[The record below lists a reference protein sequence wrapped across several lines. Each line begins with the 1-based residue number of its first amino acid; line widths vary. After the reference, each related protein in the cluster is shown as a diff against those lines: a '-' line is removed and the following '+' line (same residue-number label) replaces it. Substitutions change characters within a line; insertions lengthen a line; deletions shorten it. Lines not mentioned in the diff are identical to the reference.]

1 KNLQRYS
8 SSKMVKCDICLVYS
22 PNSECL
28 GENCLFVNYG
38 IALKVKND
46 AVFRAK
52 FEKLNDIL
60 SIQSIE
66 LLMEIMYADSC
77 SGYCFRRRCFWLEF
91 GFEGQ
96 HCLWFEAQQFDWSQ
110 KGVEKHQKNF
120 QKKERLA

>member
-1 KNLQRYS
+1 
-8 SSKMVKCDICLVYS
+8 MVKCDICLVYN

-66 LLMEIMYADSC
+66 LLMEIMQTVALATVSAAAA
-77 SGYCFRRRCFWLEF
+77 SGSGSAAAASGSGSRTNIASGSRPNRTGGCFLFL
-91 GFEGQ
+91 
-96 HCLWFEAQQFDWSQ
+96 LD
-110 KGVEKHQKNF
+110 
-120 QKKERLA
+120 

>member
-66 LLMEIMYADSC
+66 LLMEIMQTVALATVSAAAA
-77 SGYCFRRRCFWLEF
+77 SGSSSGSRANIASGSRPNSSTGLKKVW
-91 GFEGQ
+91 
-96 HCLWFEAQQFDWSQ
+96 
-110 KGVEKHQKNF
+110 KNT
-120 QKKERLA
+120 KKIFKKKSD